1 MHHTLK
7 KRYEL
12 EYLFV
17 VVVDR
22 VKKEIRSRGMGGGGE
37 RVTSYKKKKKPTCN
51 SHKSFSHMI
60 GSSATGKNPTETPF
74 MKSYIVP
81 ISCYNRLID
90 RLSNFMFFSFVF
102 DYPAIFTVIYVAP

>member
-22 VKKEIRSRGMGGGGE
+22 VKKEIRSWGMGGGGE
-37 RVTSYKKKKKPTCN
+37 RVTSYKKKK
-51 SHKSFSHMI
+51 SLLAIHISLF
-60 GSSATGKNPTETPF
+60 
-74 MKSYIVP
+74 P
-81 ISCYNRLID
+81 I
-90 RLSNFMFFSFVF
+90 
-102 DYPAIFTVIYVAP
+102 